1 MTRRVKSLAVEAK
14 QELSICCQT
23 LCDRQLV
30 EKYIQHFSI
39 SQQVSK
45 LFGEP
50 SLDPKFANRLFC
62 PKYILPWWGQ

>member
-30 EKYIQHFSI
+30 EKYIQ
-39 SQQVSK
+39 QLEDRVQ
-45 LFGEP
+45 
-50 SLDPKFANRLFC
+50 SLEETLATRLED
-62 PKYILPWWGQ
+62 KERYE

>member
-30 EKYIQHFSI
+30 EDYIQ
-39 SQQVSK
+39 QLEDRVR
-45 LFGEP
+45 
-50 SLDPKFANRLFC
+50 SLEETLATRLED
-62 PKYILPWWGQ
+62 KERYE

>member
-30 EKYIQHFSI
+30 EKYIQ
-39 SQQVSK
+39 QLEDRVQ
-45 LFGEP
+45 
-50 SLDPKFANRLFC
+50 SLEETLATRLED
-62 PKYILPWWGQ
+62 KQRYE